1 MCSVKSLLHKSKDPG
16 MDLHC
21 PWENPG
27 VVSGMYLSIL
37 PDLGRQR
44 QDNPLGLSASPA
56 KFKALSST
64 RDSLRH
70 KCVRAKAAAQ
80 MVVCLPS
87 MHEPLGLNSSIVI
100 SAACEKSRP
109 ADPGSMVILSHIATS
124 LKGRKSRGEQSR
136 KAPIVDFWLPAHTCA
151 HA

>member
-1 MCSVKSLLHKSKDPG
+1 MACTYLYYQIWGDKDRIIPRAYQ
-16 MDLHC
+16 LVQ
-21 PWENPG
+21 PKW
-27 VVSGMYLSIL
+27 
-37 PDLGRQR
+37 
-44 QDNPLGLSASPA
+44 
-56 KFKALSST
+56 ALSSM